1 MMLYIGIDNGV
12 TGSLGFI
19 RGTDV
24 AIAATPVF
32 SQQNYTKTKGDITR
46 VDTVR
51 LEALIRSRTPEWS
64 SNVNAIAYIERPMV
78 NPGRFKASVS
88 AIRALEAT
96 VIVLERLGVPI
107 IYLDSREW
115 QQVLMPGIS
124 GSPNLKARSKPV
136 ARALYP
142 GVEVL
147 GKPGDYDGLLI
158 AHHAKTLQER

>member
-1 MMLYIGIDNGV
+1 MLYIGIDNGV

-32 SQQNYTKTKGDITR
+32 SRQNYTKTRGNITR
-46 VDTVR
+46 VDPVK
-51 LEALIRSRTPEWS
+51 LETLIRSRTPEWS
-64 SNVNAIAYIERPMV
+64 SNVEALAYIERPMV

-96 VIVLERLGVPI
+96 VIVLERLGIPV

-115 QQVLMPGIS
+115 QQELMPGVS
-124 GSPNLKARSKPV
+124 GSQNLKARSEPV
-136 ARALYP
+136 AKSLYP
-142 GVEVL
+142 GVEVI

-158 AHHAKTLQER
+158 AHHAKTKQEH